1 MTTTALH
8 RTPSTRSLR
17 IVFGALI
24 TLAISAAMMPATSAA
39 ALRAGDAGFSLATPA
54 GQTWIYG
61 DSWNNG
67 VFVRNAVTL
76 NDAYVGT
83 LRGVPSGSWVW
94 PGAPFELPNGHI
106 GMYGAEL
113 KQVTPGAWGFQI
125 VGGIRAEFD
134 PAHAGQ
140 AIVAPTV
147 RPGIIWAAAA
157 TKDPASGTQY
167 VYGIDGN
174 HHAHVARANDNGT
187 TTEIG
192 TMGGTISG
200 QFSVIQEP
208 SGNWWMV
215 GQLPFLSRRVVA
227 YPLSGPAGK
236 VTGAGLKLIT
246 LPSPGPTRY
255 TYAGTVHPELNGL
268 LTWAVNGSGPGT
280 PYGLQRQAAFWP
292 LALTYAKAAAAA
304 TVALKA
310 KVAIAGTTGA
320 VVKVWATAKQA
331 ELENELATNA
341 ELDLT
346 QNWLA
351 PLPDPLSPDLSIPS
365 SSGPGAWEMAGRT
378 TDPGQPAG
386 EDSDTGGDFIVP
398 ETTTG
403 FRAQQTLAIAAA
415 SAAKAAVKAAAAQT
429 KAADAAKVAVE
440 LQAEANKQAA
450 EALGRQAKLA
460 AEKAAEQAKL
470 AAEKAQAAAAKA
482 LEKA

>member
-1 MTTTALH
+1 M
-8 RTPSTRSLR
+8 
-17 IVFGALI
+17 
-24 TLAISAAMMPATSAA
+24 
-39 ALRAGDAGFSLATPA
+39 
-54 GQTWIYG
+54 
-61 DSWNNG
+61 
-67 VFVRNAVTL
+67 
-76 NDAYVGT
+76 
-83 LRGVPSGSWVW
+83 
-94 PGAPFELPNGHI
+94 
-106 GMYGAEL
+106 
-113 KQVTPGAWGFQI
+113 
-125 VGGIRAEFD
+125 
-134 PAHAGQ
+134 
-140 AIVAPTV
+140 
-147 RPGIIWAAAA
+147 
-157 TKDPASGTQY
+157 QY

-200 QFSVIQEP
+200 QFTVLQEP
-208 SGNWWMV
+208 SGKWWMV

-268 LTWAVNGSGPGT
+268 LTWAVNGSGAGT

-304 TVALKA
+304 TAAAKA
-310 KVAIAGTTGA
+310 KIAIAGTAGNT
-320 VVKVWATAKQA
+320 VKIWATSKQK

-365 SSGPGAWEMAGRT
+365 SSAPAAWEMSGRAS
-378 TDPGQPAG
+378 DPSQPAG

-398 ETTTG
+398 ETSAG
-403 FRAQQTLAIAAA
+403 YKAQQTLARAAD
-415 SAAKAAVKAAAAQT
+415 SAAKASVKAAAAQT
-429 KAADAAKVAVE
+429 KAAEAAKAAVE
-440 LQAEANKQAA
+440 RQAEANKQAA
-450 EALGRQAKLA
+450 EALGQQAKLA

-470 AAEKAQAAAAKA
+470 AAEKAQAAAEKA
-482 LEKA
+482 LEKAKNEAAKAAEALKQANGKGRTNWGVLAPTNAFSRLARIG